1 MRFLTGV
8 KTCVR
13 FLAGVRL
20 PGVLGVRFL
29 SGMNDNLVL
38 VFFLFFF
45 YWYVNLCAISN
56 WYIWCDISSI
66 RVPGVRL
73 LV

>member
-20 PGVLGVRFL
+20 PGVIGVRFL

-38 VFFLFFF
+38 VFLFSFFF
-45 YWYVNLCAISN
+45 F
-56 WYIWCDISSI
+56 
-66 RVPGVRL
+66 L
-73 LV
+73 LVCQLVCDF